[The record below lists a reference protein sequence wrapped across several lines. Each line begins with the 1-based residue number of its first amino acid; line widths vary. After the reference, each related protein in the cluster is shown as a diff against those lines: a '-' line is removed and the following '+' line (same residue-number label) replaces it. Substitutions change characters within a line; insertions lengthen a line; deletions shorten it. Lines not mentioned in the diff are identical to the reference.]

1 MGPINLFVFTIFK
14 TSELVRR
21 NCLKDQVHENNIN
34 NRKSERDPVNIHS
47 TNENHERSNWS
58 DVRKKDNKELS
69 EVYDNRVFSTHE

>member
-21 NCLKDQVHENNIN
+21 NCSKDQENNIN
-34 NRKSERDPVNIHS
+34 NRESESGPGIIHS

-58 DVRKKDNKELS
+58 DTRGKNNRES
-69 EVYDNRVFSTHE
+69 TEVYDNRVFSTLE

>member
-34 NRKSERDPVNIHS
+34 TRESERDPGSLHS
-47 TNENHERSNWS
+47 TNENHERSNWYDARGKNNRES
-58 DVRKKDNKELS
+58 T
-69 EVYDNRVFSTHE
+69 EVYDNRVFSTLE

>member
-34 NRKSERDPVNIHS
+34 NRENGPGSIHS
-47 TNENHERSNWS
+47 TNENHERSNWPDARGKNNRES
-58 DVRKKDNKELS
+58 T
-69 EVYDNRVFSTHE
+69 EVYDNRVFSTLE